1 MNGQTSGAISG
12 AASGASIGFQV
23 GGGYGAAIGAV
34 VGAVGGL
41 VSGGAADA
49 QVSRARDIQLWNT
62 QQQYNQSM
70 NNLATQSVLSM
81 YNAELAMLQGKLEA
95 SKQLSTAYFN
105 ADLIQQT
112 TEYNNNLLD
121 NELTLL
127 WDKVDLDINLLGQ
140 QRAVE
145 RGEIRAAQ
153 SASGVVMDYG
163 SYADVM
169 VDSKTQQ
176 ALDEFI
182 VRHNADVTASK
193 IENTKAQNA
202 WKGAMEAIKV
212 SWEGEKAATIS
223 MANSQLQAQ
232 SILFGGA
239 MNYMSGSQSAMNKWN
254 SGMIGVDNSSIAYSQ
269 QNTSNMMNGLF
280 SAASRYASTYGSNYV
295 PDAQESTAS
304 VSSYEYATQGHPAW
318 ERTNPYLN

>member
-34 VGAVGGL
+34 VGAIGGL

-49 QVSRARDIQLWNT
+49 QVQRARDIQLWNT

-70 NNLATQSVLSM
+70 SNLATQSVVSM
-81 YNAELAMLQGKLEA
+81 YNAELALLQGELEA
-95 SKQLSTAYFN
+95 SRQLSTAYYN
-105 ADLIQQT
+105 AEVIQQT

-121 NELTLL
+121 NELAIL

-169 VDSKTQQ
+169 IDSKTQQ

-193 IENTKAQNA
+193 IENTKAQNE
-202 WKGAMEAIKV
+202 WKGAMEAMRV
-212 SWEGEKAATIS
+212 AWEGEKAAMIS
-223 MANSQLQAQ
+223 MTNSQLQAQ
-232 SILFGGA
+232 SIMIGA
-239 MNYMSGSQSAMNKWN
+239 TMNYMSGSQSAMNKWN
-254 SGMIGVDNSSIAYSQ
+254 SGMIGIDNSSIAYSQ
-269 QNTSNMMNGLF
+269 QNTASMMNGLF
-280 SAASRYASTYGSNYV
+280 SAASRYASSYGSDYT
-295 PDAQESTAS
+295 PEASESTAS